1 MTNQNP
7 DNSQTDHGRIVH
19 APRVHRIWAWIFP
32 ALAAVAGLWLLWSNW
47 KSHGPEIQVHFTEA
61 PGIQSGK
68 TVLIYRGVISG
79 QVTGVALNPKI
90 DGVTVSIRLMAFAS
104 QLASEG
110 TDFWIDQPVISI
122 TETTGLES
130 IIQGNSIQARLGGG
144 PPKKTFTG
152 LDRAP
157 LSPLDTPSL
166 VIKLKSMDIPFLA
179 RGAPVYHNGVSVG
192 IVRDKVLDKSGGP
205 SLVVTVDKEHA
216 HLVLDTSRFWILPAT
231 SLRLNAKGVNLDI
244 AGLAALIQGGIAFN
258 HFEPDGKPAP
268 NNTSFD
274 LAPHEFAARADGP
287 RFQISFSDGH
297 GIMAGETRISHLGQ
311 PIGYVESVKLSA
323 DLTTV
328 EATARLEDRFTKFL
342 TSDSRFTLIKPS
354 ISLKGVSG
362 LETLI
367 TGAAIAFEPGA
378 GDPSL
383 QFVGRSGSENEGGGG
398 GIIISVYAQDLPSL
412 EEGAPVYY
420 RGLVAGTILGKQ
432 MEEGESPCLKVRIN
446 EDFKSALRSNTRFWR
461 VPATSVTAGPGVLE
475 AEIQG
480 LSALLQGGIAFD
492 VFETPGQ
499 PSDGS
504 EAFPLFDN
512 ETAARAVSAP
522 IRIAFKSGQ
531 GLMAGRTALRYL
543 GIPVGLVE
551 SVRTANGRVEVT
563 ARVDSGHEFL
573 RRMGASFAIVQPQ
586 ISLQGF
592 TGLETILSG
601 VYIECVPGTGGFSD
615 GIFLGRSSSDPALLE
630 QDGFKVRLTSKD
642 TTVRAGAPILFRD
655 MTVGEITDKSLSAD
669 GTQIELTAVI
679 DSKYRNLVRS
689 NSHFWDAGGME
700 ASIGFL
706 KLKVKSDTIIAPDG
720 RVAFMNPPKSGEPVK
735 AGQVFPLSNKPL
747 K

>member
-1 MTNQNP
+1 MTNNNP
-7 DNSQTDHGRIVH
+7 DNSQNDHGQIVH

-32 ALAAVAGLWLLWSNW
+32 ALAAAAGLWLLWSNW
-47 KSHGPEIQVHFTEA
+47 KSHGPVIQVHFTEA

-68 TVLIYRGVISG
+68 TVLIYRGVTSG
-79 QVTGVALNPKI
+79 QVTGVALNPDI

-122 TETTGLES
+122 TEATGLDS
-130 IIQGNSIQARLGGG
+130 IIQGNSIHARLGGG
-144 PPKKTFTG
+144 PPKDSFTG

-157 LSPLDTPSL
+157 LSPLDAPSL
-166 VIKLKSMDIPFLA
+166 VVKLKATDIPFLG

-192 IVRDKVLDKSGGP
+192 LVRDKVIDKSGGP
-205 SLVVTVDKEHA
+205 SLVVTIDKEHS

-231 SLRLNAKGVNLDI
+231 SLRLNAKGVDLDI
-244 AGLAALIQGGIAFN
+244 AGLAALIQGGIAFDN
-258 HFEPDGKPAP
+258 FEPDGKPAA
-268 NNTSFD
+268 NNASFD

-297 GIMAGETRISHLGQ
+297 GLMPGETRISHLGQ
-311 PIGYVESVKLSA
+311 PIGYIESVKFNA
-323 DLTTV
+323 GLTGV
-328 EATARLEDRFTKFL
+328 EATARLEDRFTKLL
-342 TSDSRFTLIKPS
+342 TSESRFTLIKPS
-354 ISLKGVSG
+354 ISLQGVSG

-367 TGAAIAFEPGA
+367 TGAAIAFEPGG
-378 GDPSL
+378 GDPAL
-383 QFVGRSGSENEGGGG
+383 QFVGRSGSENEADGGGLV
-398 GIIISVYAQDLPSL
+398 ISVHAQELPGIGK
-412 EEGAPVYY
+412 GAPVYY
-420 RGLVAGTILGKQ
+420 RGLIAGTILDKR
-432 MEEGESPCLKVRIN
+432 MEEGESPGLKVRIH
-446 EDFKSALRSNTRFWR
+446 EGFQSVLRSNSRFWR

-480 LSALLQGGIAFD
+480 LSALIQGGIAFD
-492 VFETPGQ
+492 VFETPGG

-504 EAFPLFDN
+504 QAFQLFDN

-531 GLMAGRTALRYL
+531 GLLAGKTALRYL

-551 SVRTANGRVEVT
+551 SVRTVNGRVEVS
-563 ARVDSGHEFL
+563 ARVDAGHEAL
-573 RRMGASFAIVQPQ
+573 RRKGATFAIVQPT
-586 ISLQGF
+586 ISLQGLS
-592 TGLETILSG
+592 GLETILSG
-601 VYIECVPGTGGFSD
+601 VYIECIPGTGGFSE

-630 QDGFKVRLTSKD
+630 EEGFKIRLTSKD
-642 TTVRAGAPILFRD
+642 TTVAAGAPIIFRD

-669 GTQIELTAVI
+669 GTLIELTAVI
-679 DSKYRNLVRS
+679 DPKYRNLVRA

-706 KLKVKSDTIIAPDG
+706 KLRVKSDTVLAPDG
-720 RVAFMNPPKSGEPVK
+720 KVAFMNPPKAGEPVK
-735 AGQVFPLSNKPL
+735 QGQVFPLSNKPL